1 MLKISAKEGL
11 KNVLQPDLKEKSK
24 RAKRGFKKPFPWKI
38 TLANKQTFVA
48 LKIDFKINQK
58 EFPKP
63 LK

>member
-11 KNVLQPDLKEKSK
+11 KKVLQPDLKEKSK
-24 RAKRGFKKPFPWKI
+24 RAKRGFKKPFLGKI
-38 TLANKQTFVA
+38 TLASKQTFVA

-58 EFPKP
+58 DFPKP